1 MCWACVTSA
10 DGDAVEM
17 TGELRGYE
25 YTDEQMAMADTII
38 ERLRRLLARAQLISR
53 PTRLPASVSRM

>member
-38 ERLRRLLARAQLISR
+38 ERLRPLTEAQR
-53 PTRLPASVSRM
+53 TAVCWHAHN